1 MVEQLAGVLSVAAL
15 LLGYLLVVQC
25 MTAAVLLLAQYID
38 VQWRAL
44 RSLLTVEPTR
54 PGRAQVEGQD
64 QRYQVGGG
72 LMRWD

>member
-1 MVEQLAGVLSVAAL
+1 MIEQLAGVLSVAAL

-25 MTAAVLLLAQYID
+25 MTAAVLLLAQYIA

-44 RSLLTVEPTR
+44 RSLLTVEPAQ
-54 PGRAQVEGQD
+54 PSRAQVEGQD
-64 QRYQVGGG
+64 QHYQVGGG

>member
-25 MTAAVLLLAQYID
+25 MTAAVLLLAQYIA
-38 VQWRAL
+38 VQGRAL
-44 RSLLTVEPTR
+44 WSLLTVEPTR

-64 QRYQVGGG
+64 QHYRVGGG